1 MSNSYFPP
9 QINKI
14 IALNAIIANSIYCKC
29 VVLVELYELYEKN
42 LCGWG
47 KKRNVLK

>member
-1 MSNSYFPP
+1 MSNSYFSP
-9 QINKI
+9 QTNKI
-14 IALNAIIANSIYCKC
+14 IALKAIIANSIYCKY
-29 VVLVELYELYEKN
+29 VALVELYEKK